1 MTGPMNDSQSLPGQT
16 VSHYLIIE
24 KLGGG
29 GMGVVYKAEDTR
41 LHRFVA
47 LKFLPD
53 DVAADAQ
60 ALARFQREA
69 QAASAL
75 NHPNICTIYDIGEGS
90 GKAFIAMEYLDG
102 QTLKHAIGSRP
113 MELENLLSVAID
125 VTGALEAAHAKGIV
139 HRDIKPANIFVTGR
153 GHAKILDFGLAKV
166 GAAKRS
172 GGGGDGA
179 TLGADSA
186 QLTSPGS
193 TLGTVAYM
201 SPEQV
206 RGKELDTRTD
216 LFSFGAVLYEMATG
230 TLPFRGDT
238 SGVIFKAILDGAPT
252 AAVRVNP
259 ELPAEL
265 ERIINKALEK
275 DRDLRYQSASDIHAD
290 LKRLR
295 RDTDSGKILASGSA
309 SGPQAPVEPGS
320 GSHAGS
326 GQQAPLP
333 AQAGNKNFILAAVVV
348 AALLAVGFAAYHFM
362 AGSKTSNGP
371 AKIAQISHWDKPMNF
386 AKLSP
391 DGNTVTFSSP
401 VGGISQVFVMLASG
415 GEPLQLTNDDGEK
428 IVANFSA
435 DGTEIYYVR
444 IFGRDECWAV
454 PTLGGTPRRL
464 VAGQTPAASPDRE
477 YIYFTKQGTHAIFRA
492 NRTGMG
498 EEQVFAMVPNSFPVR
513 QILPF
518 PDGKH
523 LLVITGDTVSSLEA
537 FHAYD
542 VDLPNQKADALGEL
556 SGNPLDVVWSES
568 GKSVL
573 FGRTIKGLTNIWKF
587 SLQDKSVAQVT
598 FGTGPDASPMPD
610 PSGKGM
616 YIVNGKSSGFLT
628 AYNTRSKTSTDIASE
643 NATQP
648 AVSRDGKR
656 VMYITIPSRDRNELW
671 VSDIDGGNKVRIAP
685 SGNLATSTW
694 APDNFHLAFTYE
706 EKGKPTKIQMAGA
719 DGSGLQTLAWKE
731 STVQNVLWSADQKI
745 LYINTFDT
753 GVGRAVIWK
762 ESAYGSPPEK
772 LTDSC
777 GLAFGV
783 APGGQ
788 FLISL
793 IAGGDK
799 GGIYEYS
806 LADRSCTMLVPEVV
820 TFGLVIDRDGKSF
833 LYAVPTRRDVTIYR
847 QNWQAGKANGPPKVA
862 LKLPFAFPLISGGNA
877 YDFSSDL
884 STVVYARPGGHADLY
899 LLSQK

>member
-1 MTGPMNDSQSLPGQT
+1 MTDSQSLPGQT

-113 MELENLLSVAID
+113 MELENLLAVAIE

-139 HRDIKPANIFVTGR
+139 HRDIKPANIFVTER

-166 GAAKRS
+166 GAARRS
-172 GGGGDGA
+172 AGGGDGA
-179 TLGADSA
+179 TLGVDSA

-252 AAVRVNP
+252 QAVRVNP

-295 RDTDSGKILASGSA
+295 RDTDSGKILASGIV
-309 SGPQAPVEPGS
+309 SGSQVAVEPGS

-326 GQQAPLP
+326 GQQVA
-333 AQAGNKNFILAAVVV
+333 AAAGNKKFILAAVV
-348 AALLAVGFAAYHFM
+348 AALLAVGFAAYHF
-362 AGSKTSNGP
+362 GLGRKTPEQP
-371 AKIAQISHWDKPMNF
+371 AKITQISHWDKPMDF

-391 DGNTVTFSSP
+391 DGNTVAFRSP
-401 VGGISQVFVMLASG
+401 VAGVAQVFVMLASG
-415 GEPLQLTNDDGEK
+415 GEPLQLTNDEGEK
-428 IVANFSA
+428 VVSNFSA

-444 IFGRDECWAV
+444 VLGRDECWAV
-454 PTLGGTPRRL
+454 PTLGGTPHRL
-464 VAGQTPAASPDRE
+464 VAGRIPTPSPDRE
-477 YIYFTKQGTHAIFRA
+477 YIYFTKQGTRAIFRA
-492 NRTGMG
+492 NRTGMS
-498 EEQVFAMVPNSFPVR
+498 EEQVFALGPNTLPLR
-513 QILPF
+513 RILPY
-518 PDGKH
+518 PDGRH
-523 LLVITGDTVSSLEA
+523 LLVITGDTVSALEA

-542 VDLPNQKADALGEL
+542 VDLPNQKADDLGEV
-556 SGNPLDVVWSES
+556 SGDPGDVVWAEG

-573 FGRTIKGLTNIWKF
+573 FSRTIKGLTNIWKF
-587 SLQDKSVAQVT
+587 NLQDKSMSQVT

-616 YIVNGKSSGFLT
+616 YIVNGKSSGYLT
-628 AYNTRSKTSTDIASE
+628 AYNTHSKESKDIASE

-648 AVSRDGKR
+648 AISPDGKK
-656 VMYITIPSRDRNELW
+656 VMYITIPARDRNELW
-671 VSDIDGGNKVRIAP
+671 VADIDGSNKVRLAP
-685 SGNLATSTW
+685 SGSLATSSW
-694 APDNFHLAFTYE
+694 AADNFHVSFTSE
-706 EKGKPTKIQMAGA
+706 EKGKAPTIHLAGA
-719 DGSGLQTLAWKE
+719 DGSGLQTLNWGGG
-731 STVQNVLWSADQKI
+731 TIQNVLWGDDRKF
-745 LYINTFDT
+745 LYINAVSENTR
-753 GVGRAVIWK
+753 RAVIWK
-762 ESAYGSPPEK
+762 VNADGSKPEI
-772 LTDSC
+772 LAEGC
-777 GLAFGV
+777 GFAFNA

-793 IAGGDK
+793 IGGGDK
-799 GGIYEYS
+799 VGIYEYS
-806 LADRSCTMLVPEVV
+806 IADHSCTVLVPDVT
-820 TFGLVIDRDGKSF
+820 TFGLVFDRDGKSF
-833 LYAVPTRRDVTIYR
+833 LYAVPSRQDVTIYR
-847 QNWQAGKANGPPKVA
+847 QNWQAGKAIGAPKVA

-877 YDFSSDL
+877 YDFSRDL